1 MTNEQLAELI
11 GQGGND
17 ELLPLLW
24 EKMRKLYIQWSGKY
38 YTAHKERCDLCGITA
53 DDIRQ
58 ESYLSML
65 EAVKAYTSRSDEHR
79 ETLFSTFCHFPF
91 KNHATKLIGMHTS
104 RTRNEPLNQY
114 ITSLDNPLTDKN
126 GEIGDTL
133 LTLIPDNE
141 AEQPFRDI
149 EEADYCRLI
158 RETVAE
164 ILKDRPREIEVIE
177 RRYYNGESQMSI
189 AADSGVSHARI
200 SQIEAKALRKLRNSP
215 QMKAF
220 AEIGY
225 YKHVTVSS
233 YQRTHISAVE
243 KVVEERE
250 RKQKEINDYIANK
263 LKAENDYLNWLMA
276 ENERI
281 DRLIAEM
288 KEEREKRFA
297 ERWAKRHPERN
308 KAENIK
314 NT

>member
-38 YTAHKERCDLCGITA
+38 YSAHKERCDLSGITA

-65 EAVKAYTSRSDEHR
+65 DAVKAYASRPEEH
-79 ETLFSTFCHFPF
+79 TGTAFISFCQYPF
-91 KNHATKLIGMHTS
+91 KNHAAALIGVRTT
-104 RTRNEPLNQY
+104 RTRNEPLNRY
-114 ITSLDNPLTDKN
+114 RGDIDSPLDGID
-126 GEIGDTL
+126 GETIGT
-133 LTLIPDNE
+133 TTPDPE

-164 ILKDRPREIEVIE
+164 TLKDRPREIEVIE

-189 AADSGVSHARI
+189 AADSGISHARI

-215 QMKAF
+215 QIRAF

-225 YKHVTVSS
+225 YKRVTVSS

-250 RKQKEINDYIANK
+250 RKRKS
-263 LKAENDYLNWLMA
+263 
-276 ENERI
+276 I
-281 DRLIAEM
+281 DELIAEAR
-288 KEEREKRFA
+288 EERRRLIESIENCEK
-297 ERWAKRHPERN
+297 
-308 KAENIK
+308 
-314 NT
+314 

>member
-38 YTAHKERCDLCGITA
+38 YTTHKERCDLCGVTA
-53 DDIRQ
+53 DDLRQ
-58 ESYLSML
+58 EGYLSML
-65 EAVKAYTSRSDEHR
+65 EAVKAYTSRTEEH
-79 ETLFSTFCHFPF
+79 TDTAFTSYCLYPF
-91 KNHATKLIGMHTS
+91 KTHAAALIGVRTT
-104 RTRNEPLNQY
+104 RTRNEPLNRY
-114 ITSLDNPLTDKN
+114 RGDIDSPLDGIDGDSSET
-126 GEIGDTL
+126 IGT
-133 LTLIPDNE
+133 TTPDPE

-164 ILKDRPREIEVIE
+164 TLNDKPQELETIE
-177 RRYYNGESQMSI
+177 RRYYNGETLGQI
-189 AADSGVSHARI
+189 AADYGVTRERI
-200 SQIEAKALRKLRNSP
+200 RQIEYKALRRLRKS
-215 QMKAF
+215 KAMRNF
-220 AEIGY
+220 QEISC
-225 YKHVTVSS
+225 YKHVSISS

-250 RKQKEINDYIANK
+250 RRLKEINAH
-263 LKAENDYLNWLMA
+263 
-276 ENERI
+276 I

-288 KEEREKRFA
+288 EEEREKRLA

>member
-24 EKMRKLYIQWSGKY
+24 EKMRKLYILWSGKY

-91 KNHATKLIGMHTS
+91 KKHATKLIGMHTS
-104 RTRNEPLNQY
+104 RTRNEPLNQH

-126 GEIGDTL
+126 GETDDTL

-149 EEADYCRLI
+149 ENADYSRLI

-164 ILKDRPREIEVIE
+164 ELKENPKELDVIE
-177 RRYYNGESQMSI
+177 RRYYNGETLTQI
-189 AADSGVSHARI
+189 AADYEVTHERI
-200 SQIEAKALRKLRNSP
+200 RQIEYKALRRLRKS
-215 QMKAF
+215 KAIRNF
-220 AEIGY
+220 QEISC
-225 YKHVTVSS
+225 YKHVSISS

-263 LKAENDYLNWLMA
+263 LKAQKDYLNRLMA
-276 ENERI
+276 EKERT
-281 DRLIAEM
+281 DRHIAEM
-288 KEEREKRFA
+288 DKEREKRLA

>member
-38 YTAHKERCDLCGITA
+38 YTAHKERCDLCGVTA

-65 EAVKAYTSRSDEHR
+65 EAVKAYASRSDEHR
-79 ETLFSTFCHFPF
+79 DTLFSTFCSFPF

-104 RTRNEPLNQY
+104 RTRNEPLNQH

-126 GEIGDTL
+126 GETDDTL

-164 ILKDRPREIEVIE
+164 ILRDRPREIEVIE

-308 KAENIK
+308 KAENVK